1 MANAKKY
8 IITSITLGAIAA
20 SSALL
25 IGLANMVTRDRIKQN
40 EIAKTKAGLA
50 EIYGS
55 NATYG
60 DAIEIND
67 KNYPHLLCYY
77 PASIDEQVIGNVF
90 KASGK
95 NEFGDITL
103 LVGVSTQNEAGHIY
117 LITNTQSYAST
128 LVNNYVGPYN
138 NGRVSL
144 DDVSCGATHGAELVK
159 ELVDEAVSWSTAQG
173 GGN

>member
-1 MANAKKY
+1 MSNVKKY
-8 IITSITLGAIAA
+8 ILTSVTLGAIAA

-25 IGLANMVTRDRIKQN
+25 IGLANLITKDQIKKNEAAQTR
-40 EIAKTKAGLA
+40 AGLA
-50 EIYGS
+50 QIYGS

-60 DAIEIND
+60 DAVVIND
-67 KNYPHLLCYY
+67 KNYSHLICYY
-77 PASIDEQVIGNVF
+77 PASIDNDPVGNVF

-95 NEFGDITL
+95 NEYGDITL
-103 LVGVSTQNEAGHIY
+103 LVGVSTNNEAGQIY

-138 NGRVSL
+138 NGRVEL
-144 DDVSCGATHGAELVK
+144 DDVSCGATHGAELVRD
-159 ELVDEAVSWSTAQG
+159 LVLEAVNWSIAQG

>member
-1 MANAKKY
+1 MSNAKKY
-8 IITSITLGAIAA
+8 ILTSVTLGAIAA

-55 NATYG
+55 NAIYG

-103 LVGVSTQNEAGHIY
+103 LVGVSTNNEAGQIY

-138 NGRVSL
+138 NGRVEL
-144 DDVSCGATHGAELVK
+144 DDVSCGATHGAELVRD
-159 ELVDEAVSWSTAQG
+159 LVLEAVNWSIAQG

>member
-8 IITSITLGAIAA
+8 ILTSITLGAIAA

-25 IGLANMVTRDRIKQN
+25 IGLANIITKDQIKKN
-40 EIAKTKAGLA
+40 ENAKTKAGLA

-60 DAIEIND
+60 DAIKIDD
-67 KNYPHLLCYY
+67 KNYSHLICYY
-77 PASIDEQVIGNVF
+77 PASINDELIGNVF

-95 NEFGDITL
+95 NEYGDITL

-138 NGRVSL
+138 NGRIDL
-144 DDVSCGATHGAELVK
+144 DDVSCGATHGAELVRDMV
-159 ELVDEAVSWSTAQG
+159 LEAINWSTAQG